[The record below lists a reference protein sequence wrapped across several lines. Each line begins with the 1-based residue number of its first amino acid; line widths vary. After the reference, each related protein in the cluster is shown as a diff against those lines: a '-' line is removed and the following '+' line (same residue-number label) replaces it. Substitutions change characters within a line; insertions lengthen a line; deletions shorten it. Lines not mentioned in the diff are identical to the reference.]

1 MTETPNKPVSLELER
16 AKGSLR
22 AAELLADA
30 GERADAVSRAYYAI
44 FHAASALVSSIGR
57 SARTHDG
64 LRALVSEHFI
74 RPGVL
79 AVEHG
84 RAMSRVAG
92 DRNDADYNV
101 AAVFTDADVREDIS
115 QAMAFLDAVERVL
128 AGTSAKP

>member
-115 QAMAFLDAVERVL
+115 RAMAFLDAVERVL